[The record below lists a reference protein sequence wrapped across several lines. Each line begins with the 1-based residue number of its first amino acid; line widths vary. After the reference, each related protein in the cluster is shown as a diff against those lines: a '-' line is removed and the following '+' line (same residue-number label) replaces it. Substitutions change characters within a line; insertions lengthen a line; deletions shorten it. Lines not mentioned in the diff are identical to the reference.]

1 MTKPVVAVGEGTGSS
16 AADPVAVGRAHDVTD
31 AQVVLGLFYDAPPWI
46 AEPLPWPARTYMP
59 AYGLGPAARAGAVDY
74 LPASLGAMPAVLA
87 GPLRAELA
95 VVPAVRRGEG
105 WAHLETVGMN
115 DTIARHAERV
125 LVQEVDDADDVG
137 APAFEGNVVGVIGG
151 GRRPSPR
158 EARPPNAAELRIAE
172 LAAALVPDG
181 ATVQYGIGTGPEA
194 VVAAITRPVSIL
206 SGLVTDAVVALHER
220 GCVAGDVLT
229 SYVWGSSTLLD
240 LVRSGRVTTM
250 GVKDLFARDAGSMD
264 RFVAINTA
272 LQVGLDGAVNIER
285 VGDRQVAG
293 LGGHPDWCKAATHS
307 PGGLSIVVA
316 PSTYRGRST
325 IVASPDVVS
334 TPRGDVGIVV
344 TEHGVADLRA
354 RTAPERRKALL
365 AIAAP
370 EHRAALERAGN

>member
-1 MTKPVVAVGEGTGSS
+1 MTKPVVVVGEGTGTS
-16 AADPVAVGRAHDVTD
+16 AADPVAVGRGHDVTD
-31 AQVVLGLFYDAPPWI
+31 AQLVLGLFYDEPPWI
-46 AEPLPWPARTYMP
+46 AEPLSWPARTYMP

-95 VVPAVRRGEG
+95 VVPAVRRGAG

-115 DTIARHAERV
+115 DTIARHADRV
-125 LVQEVDDADDVG
+125 VVQEVDDADDVG
-137 APAFEGNVVGVIGG
+137 TAAFEGNVVGVIGG
-151 GRRPSPR
+151 GKRPSPR
-158 EARPPNAAELRIAE
+158 ETRPPNAAELRIAE

-194 VVAAITRPVSIL
+194 VVAAITRPVTIL
-206 SGLVTDAVVALHER
+206 SGLVTDAVVALDDR
-220 GCVAGDVLT
+220 GCLIGEVLA
-229 SYVWGSSTLLD
+229 SYVWGGSALLD
-240 LVRSGRVTTM
+240 AVRAGRITTV
-250 GVKDLFARDAGSMD
+250 GVKDLFARDPGSID

-272 LQVGLDGAVNIER
+272 LQVGLDGAINIER

-307 PGGLSIVVA
+307 PGGVSVVVV
-316 PSTYRGRST
+316 PSTNRDRST
-325 IVASPDVVS
+325 IVPRPDVVS

-344 TEHGVADLRA
+344 TEHGIADLRG
-354 RTAPERRKALL
+354 RTESERRKALL

-370 EHRAALERAGN
+370 EHRAALERAG